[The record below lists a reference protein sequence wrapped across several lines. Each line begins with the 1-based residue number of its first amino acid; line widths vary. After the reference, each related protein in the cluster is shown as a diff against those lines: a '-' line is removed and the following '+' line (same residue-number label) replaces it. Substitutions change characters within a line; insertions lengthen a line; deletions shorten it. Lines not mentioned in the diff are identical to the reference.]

1 MHIVFLE
8 IDTDN
13 EWAVCSLGPA
23 FLASVARAGGHTA
36 EMVRVADGLSVEALV
51 DEVRARA
58 PDLIGVSMDTL
69 RDYEKGRIP
78 IRVAVGMLAAAL
90 AEGWLTEEQL
100 SS

>member
-1 MHIVFLE
+1 MVAGVVFERTPSGRRSARDQPRGGRRPGGL
-8 IDTDN
+8 
-13 EWAVCSLGPA
+13 V
-23 FLASVARAGGHTA
+23 SVRTGEALQDLRYEMGKTTA
-36 EMVRVADGLSVEALV
+36 EMADLLA
-51 DEVRARA
+51 
-58 PDLIGVSMDTL
+58 VSAYTL